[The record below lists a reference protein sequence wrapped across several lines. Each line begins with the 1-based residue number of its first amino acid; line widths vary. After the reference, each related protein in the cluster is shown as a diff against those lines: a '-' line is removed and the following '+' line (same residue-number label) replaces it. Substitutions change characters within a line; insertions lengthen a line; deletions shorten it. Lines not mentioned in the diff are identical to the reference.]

1 MGALPSDQSFFD
13 VTGAQVAGKLDI
25 EGTGSTDGSVENST
39 AGELYLKLDGI
50 QGDLM
55 TTTLGTGLTVSDAKH
70 KIEIL
75 LSMLHADSGSLSL
88 GASAS
93 DYSVFDV
100 SGSQVAHK
108 LDIETT
114 GITDGSVENTTVGG
128 LNTSGDLFLKIDSM
142 GEICDLTAANGVT
155 VGGGLTVSADKG
167 HDGWVELNGV
177 QADDI
182 MVSKATPKLFPGSS
196 WSWGVSNSSIAHKL
210 DIEATG
216 TTDGS
221 IENCTAGGLNTAGEV
236 YLNLDGMQADLT
248 GANGVTVG
256 GLVLVRKAGGSQQE
270 WSAVQA
276 VDFLLKLPPA
286 AHGSSFDISGSQ
298 VTHKLDIETTGTTDG
313 SVENSGGGEIY
324 LKLDGILADL
334 ASDSGAANGTVG
346 GVLTV
351 STHGTIHKAEVHDIS
366 FDSFTLKMGSSAADR
381 SVLDVSGSQ
390 VTHKL
395 DIESAVGRMSCTAEA
410 NTAGDLTLNFA
421 KVEYELT
428 APVGGVVSQDTL
440 AVSLAPG
447 ALSMTA
453 DGVQAGGMNLKLTSP
468 SAQTPSNIQLSD
480 INLSGQ
486 LKVTSLGP
494 SSFYL
499 GPAKTGS
506 PQTGGGPSFGLLATD
521 MFFTATNLP
530 GPQPGPSQ
538 IKLSDAMITG
548 QLQIIGGGNDT
559 IAVAGTSVGGTAQF
573 DGGGGL
579 RNKLNIAGNQFASP
593 PVIVHFAT
601 ATQ

>member
-1 MGALPSDQSFFD
+1 LERRALLSVTVSVVSGTLV
-13 VTGAQVAGKLDI
+13 VTGDSNANVVAIDQVDTSGTSGTVTPGSFLITPGAKTALNGGTAGAALTLSGATAGIQVNLGAGNDSLDMQGVAGQPLSPFAI
-25 EGTGSTDGSVENST
+25 SITPGTGHNTIRIADFSVSTVSIVCANKGSDSVEIDDTAIDGGATAGTTPALILQAQQGYASAVLAGDDIGPTPTPGTSFSFGVGRSSNFALAIRDTTFNGGLTATMDKSGGAVQLENST
-39 AGELYLKLDGI
+39 IAGALSVTSLGPGNVTLD
-50 QGDLM
+50 QFQ
-55 TTTLGTGLTVSDAKH
+55 
-70 KIEIL
+70 
-75 LSMLHADSGSLSL
+75 ADSGFIKIGSLPSNQ
-88 GASAS
+88 S
-93 DYSVFDV
+93 SVDV
-100 SGSQVAHK
+100 SG
-108 LDIETT
+108 
-114 GITDGSVENTTVGG
+114 G
-128 LNTSGDLFLKIDSM
+128 
-142 GEICDLTAANGVT
+142 
-155 VGGGLTVSADKG
+155 
-167 HDGWVELNGV
+167 
-177 QADDI
+177 
-182 MVSKATPKLFPGSS
+182 
-196 WSWGVSNSSIAHKL
+196 
-210 DIEATG
+210 
-216 TTDGS
+216 
-221 IENCTAGGLNTAGEV
+221 
-236 YLNLDGMQADLT
+236 
-248 GANGVTVG
+248 
-256 GLVLVRKAGGSQQE
+256 
-270 WSAVQA
+270 
-276 VDFLLKLPPA
+276 
-286 AHGSSFDISGSQ
+286 Q

-313 SVENSGGGEIY
+313 SVENSRGGEIY